1 MPTLDDIETLPPA
14 EPITEEPPAGVPADD
29 EPTDVQTSETA
40 DPAGPGTPSSM
51 EPDGTGDDTPEDEDE
66 GGDDLEDDEDD
77 TPEDGDED
85 VPDDA
90 VTFAG
95 LGLPEELL
103 EAVTRMGF
111 VTPTPI
117 QAEAIPALLD
127 GRDVVGIAQ
136 TGTGKTAAF
145 GLPLLS
151 WIDASE
157 RDVQALVLAPTRELA
172 MQSAQAMED
181 FAQRS
186 RNVDIVAV
194 YGGSP
199 YGPQLGALRRG
210 AQVVVGTPGRIID
223 LIERGALDLSHVRM
237 LVLDEA
243 DEMLR
248 MGFAEDVETI
258 ASSAPKERLTA
269 LFSATMPAPIERVAN
284 THLRDPLKI
293 AVSEESSTVDTI
305 HQTYAVVP
313 FTYKS
318 AALARVLSTR
328 DADAVLVFVRTRSDV
343 EDIAL
348 DMANRGFRA
357 AGISGDV
364 AQKERERMVERL
376 RDGSLDVLVATDV
389 AARGLDV
396 ERIGLVVNYDVP
408 REAEAY
414 VHRIGR
420 TGRAGREGRS
430 LTFFTPREQYRLRRI
445 ERLTGTPMEEVRI
458 PSPAEVAEFRARKV
472 LDGVPE
478 RAAGPEG
485 SLELYHTLLAELHEA
500 SDLSIEDIAAA
511 LLARAVGDRGSSAA
525 AERAQDERRSHGR
538 QRHEEVLD
546 DNGEFLHAFFEGHR
560 DKERGGRTGRGD
572 RFDRDERGPRF
583 DRGEGRGRRAGGSR
597 PVGSGFGHR
606 YRVEVGKK
614 DGVRPGAIVGAIT
627 GEGGVNGKDLGRID
641 IYPTF
646 SLVEIAG
653 ELSEDATSRIGR
665 ARVSGRAL
673 KIHED
678 RGPSSEGRDRFER
691 GNRRGDGRDRFD
703 RGERDSRGERDD
715 RDDRRGRDSH
725 EHGGRWNERPQR
737 GERDSRR
744 EGGRDR
750 FDREDRRFGGS
761 RGERKP
767 YRQH

>member
-1 MPTLDDIETLPPA
+1 VPTLEDADSAL
-14 EPITEEPPAGVPADD
+14 PADGGAAAAATED
-29 EPTDVQTSETA
+29 EELA
-40 DPAGPGTPSSM
+40 ALLHEEPAGPAEQEASSSPVD
-51 EPDGTGDDTPEDEDE
+51 EPDADGEPDADDAADPDDE
-66 GGDDLEDDEDD
+66 GGADDAEDD
-77 TPEDGDED
+77 
-85 VPDDA
+85 A
-90 VTFAG
+90 ITFAD
-95 LGLPEELL
+95 LGLPPELL
-103 EAVTRMGF
+103 DAVTRMGF

-117 QAEAIPALLD
+117 QAEAIPALLSR
-127 GRDVVGIAQ
+127 RDVVGIAQ

-145 GLPLLS
+145 GLPLLAG
-151 WIDASE
+151 IDPAE

-186 RNVDIVAV
+186 RDVDIVAV
-194 YGGSP
+194 YGGAP

-223 LIERGALDLSHVRM
+223 LIERGALDLSRVRM

-269 LFSATMPAPIERVAN
+269 LFSATMPAQIERVAN
-284 THLRDPLKI
+284 THLHDPLKI

-313 FTYKS
+313 FKHKS
-318 AALARVLSTR
+318 SALARVLSTR

-430 LTFFTPREQYRLRRI
+430 LTFFTPREKYRLRRI
-445 ERLTGTPMEEVRI
+445 ESLTGTPMEEVRI
-458 PSPAEVAEFRARKV
+458 PSPAQVAEFRARRV
-472 LDGVPE
+472 LDRVPA
-478 RAAGPEG
+478 RASAGG
-485 SLELYHTLLAELHEA
+485 LDLYHTLLAELHEA
-500 SDLSIEDIAAA
+500 SDLGIADIAAA
-511 LLARAVGDRGSSAA
+511 LLAQAVGDVGGDAATRRANDRRG
-525 AERAQDERRSHGR
+525 EGR
-538 QRHEEVLD
+538 IRHEEEVD
-546 DNGEFLHAFFEGHR
+546 ENGEFLYAAFEGHR
-560 DKERGGRTGRGD
+560 DAERGRGRDRGGRD
-572 RFDRDERGPRF
+572 RFDREDRDGRVRRG
-583 DRGEGRGRRAGGSR
+583 GAR
-597 PVGSGFGHR
+597 PVGSGTGRR
-606 YRVEVGKK
+606 YRVEVGRK

-641 IYPTF
+641 IFPTF
-646 SLVEIAG
+646 SLVEISG
-653 ELSEDATSRIGR
+653 GLSEDATARISK

-673 KIHED
+673 RIHED
-678 RGPSSEGRDRFER
+678 RGPGAGRDHGHDRGHHEDER
-691 GNRRGDGRDRFD
+691 AARADASGRPGRHDRFD
-703 RGERDSRGERDD
+703 RGER
-715 RDDRRGRDSH
+715 
-725 EHGGRWNERPQR
+725 
-737 GERDSRR
+737 
-744 EGGRDR
+744 
-750 FDREDRRFGGS
+750 FDRGDRRFGGS
-761 RGERKP
+761 RGERRP
-767 YRQH
+767 RRH